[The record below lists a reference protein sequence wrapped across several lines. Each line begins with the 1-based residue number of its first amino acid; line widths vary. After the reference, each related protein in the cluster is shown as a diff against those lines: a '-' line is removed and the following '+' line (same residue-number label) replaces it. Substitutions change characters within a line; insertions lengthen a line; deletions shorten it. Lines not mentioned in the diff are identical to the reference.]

1 MRRDRLIIII
11 LLIVIV
17 ITIGVF
23 LVMSI
28 TFSKYQTNITG
39 NVASNIAFYLTK
51 ADYQVQQIKLTTVK
65 PREDPYVYTFSV
77 SNRDGNKV
85 SDVDISYILKIVT
98 TTNLPLEYELYMN
111 ESYTS
116 NSATNLVSSSNTV
129 VAADEYG
136 TYFKTITMPGEDLL
150 YATPKTNNYT
160 LLIYYNEDETN
171 AKYQDTVESIKL
183 IIGSQQII
191 E

>member
-1 MRRDRLIIII
+1 MKKEKIIIFT
-11 LLIVIV
+11 LISIV
-17 ITIGVF
+17 VVSITIF
-23 LVMSI
+23 LVMSV
-28 TFSKYQTNITG
+28 TFSKYETSITG

-77 SNRDGNKV
+77 SNVDGTKV
-85 SDVDISYILKIVT
+85 SDVDISYILRIVT

-111 ESYTS
+111 ENY
-116 NSATNLVSSSNTV
+116 NSGTATNLVSSNNTLV
-129 VAADEYG
+129 GADEYG
-136 TYFKTITMPGEDLL
+136 TYFKTITMPSETLL
-150 YATPKTNNYT
+150 YSTPKTNNYT
-160 LLIYYNEDETN
+160 LLIYYDEDETD

-183 IIGSQQII
+183 IVGSQQII